1 MPEQSLQDVPLDDVI
16 RGCRIESGQPR
27 GQEEGYCFELFRRAV
42 EEQEQDAWSAL
53 NEQYRNLVV
62 RWLANGSAAL
72 TREQAEEI
80 APETWSKFWRAQIN
94 ADTPLS
100 ERFAHVGAVLKYLKQ
115 CTFSVVREYERRLW
129 RRERIQQRLEVDGKI
144 TTSLS
149 EEELLARIDRE
160 RLLQQVRR
168 WVETY
173 VTDPQELQVLSLS
186 YEHGLT
192 PAEIAEQYPQ
202 EFTDAHMVR
211 RLKERVLKRARRAM
225 ENRQEQVGHVNGRN
239 GHHNGKVVLD
249 NRHIIREQ
257 GQKEV
262 THE

>member
-1 MPEQSLQDVPLDDVI
+1 MPEQSLQNAPLDDVI

-27 GQEEGYCFELFRRAV
+27 GQEKGYCFELFRRAV
-42 EEQEQDAWSAL
+42 EAQEQEAWSAL
-53 NEQYRNLVV
+53 DEQYRNLVI
-62 RWLANGSAAL
+62 RWLSDGSSAL
-72 TREQAEEI
+72 THDQVEEI
-80 APETWSKFWRAQIN
+80 APETWSKFWRAQTN

-100 ERFAHVGAVLKYLKQ
+100 KRFAHVGAVLKYLKQ

-129 RRERIQQRLEVDGKI
+129 RRERIQQRLEVDGQV
-144 TTSLS
+144 TTTFS
-149 EEELLARIDRE
+149 EEDLLSRIDQE

-186 YEHGLT
+186 YEQGLS
-192 PAEIAEQYPQ
+192 PAEIARQYPQ
-202 EFTDAHMVR
+202 EFPNAQTVR

-225 ENRQEQVGHVNGRN
+225 ESRQDQVRHVNGKNGRN
-239 GHHNGKVVLD
+239 NGKVVLTG
-249 NRHIIREQ
+249 RSAIREQ

-262 THE
+262 TNG

>member
-1 MPEQSLQDVPLDDVI
+1 MPEQSLHNVPLDDVI
-16 RGCRIESGQPR
+16 QGCRIESGQPR
-27 GQEEGYCFELFRRAV
+27 GQEKGYCFELFRRAV

-53 NEQYRNLVV
+53 NEQYRNLVI
-62 RWLANGSAAL
+62 RWLSDGSSAL
-72 TREQAEEI
+72 THEQVEEI
-80 APETWSKFWRAQIN
+80 APETWSKFWRAQTN

-115 CTFSVVREYERRLW
+115 CTFSAVREYERRLW
-129 RRERIQQRLEVDGKI
+129 RRERIQQRLEADGKV
-144 TTSLS
+144 TTTLS
-149 EEELLARIDRE
+149 EEELLSRIDRE
-160 RLLQQVRR
+160 RLLQQVRQ

-202 EFTDAHMVR
+202 AFTDAQMVR

-225 ENRQEQVGHVNGRN
+225 ASRQDQVRHVNGKN
-239 GHHNGKVVLD
+239 GHSNGKVVLND
-249 NRHIIREQ
+249 RSVIRKQ

-262 THE
+262 VNG

>member
-27 GQEEGYCFELFRRAV
+27 GQEKGYCFELFRRAV

-129 RRERIQQRLEVDGKI
+129 RRERIQQRLEVDGKV

-173 VTDPQELQVLSLS
+173 VTDPQELQVLALS
-186 YEHGLT
+186 YEQGLT
-192 PAEIAEQYPQ
+192 PAEIARQYPQ
-202 EFTDAHMVR
+202 EFTDAQMVR

-225 ENRQEQVGHVNGRN
+225 ESRQEQVGHTNGRN

-249 NRHIIREQ
+249 NRHIIHEQ